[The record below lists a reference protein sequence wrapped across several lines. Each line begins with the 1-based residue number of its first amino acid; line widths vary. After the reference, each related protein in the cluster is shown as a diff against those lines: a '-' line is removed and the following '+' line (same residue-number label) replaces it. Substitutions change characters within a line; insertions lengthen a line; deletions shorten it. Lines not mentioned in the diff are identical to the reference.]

1 MNQARILLFFGNPAQ
16 LGVQCI
22 AVAVTIVYAGIVSYL
37 LLKLVDHLFG
47 LRVTEQDEIS
57 GLDLSQHNETAYT
70 I

>member
-1 MNQARILLFFGNPAQ
+1 LLFFGNPAQ

-22 AVAVTIVYAGIVSYL
+22 AVAVTIVYAGIVSYIL
-37 LLKLVDHLFG
+37 PKLVDRLFG